1 MFLVLAIICGLASV
15 EDSGFVS
22 FAPYILFLFEHL
34 RDPPL
39 PFYLLL
45 SFQCNFRKEWR
56 LMHGMYQPYLT
67 RNPQLA
73 WVMRD

>member
-1 MFLVLAIICGLASV
+1 MFLVMAIVCGLASV

-22 FAPYILFLFEHL
+22 FAPYTPFLFEHL

-39 PFYLLL
+39 PFSLLP
-45 SFQCNFRKEWR
+45 SFQCNFS
-56 LMHGMYQPYLT
+56 LMHGIGQPYLT

>member
-1 MFLVLAIICGLASV
+1 MFLVLAVICGLASV

-22 FAPYILFLFEHL
+22 FAPNAPFLFEHL
-34 RDPPL
+34 RDPHSPL
-39 PFYLLL
+39 I
-45 SFQCNFRKEWR
+45 CHRHFRRVWS

-67 RNPQLA
+67 GNPQLA